1 MRGQLYVFT
10 HAESFIIT
18 GVGVGVDFKTGK
30 WVGEREKKR
39 GRERERE
46 RETSVCCSIYSCPHW
61 LVLVCALTG
70 IGVWG
75 DGTSQLSYPAR
86 AQCRALTYVA

>member
-39 GRERERE
+39 GRERE